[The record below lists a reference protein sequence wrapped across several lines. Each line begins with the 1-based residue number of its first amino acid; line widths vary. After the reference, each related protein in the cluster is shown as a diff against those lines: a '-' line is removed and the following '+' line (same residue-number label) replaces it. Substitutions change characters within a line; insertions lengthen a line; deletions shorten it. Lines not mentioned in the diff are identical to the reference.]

1 MSERFLSQ
9 HRVKRPADFARAYE
23 RRASVSDDCL
33 IVYASPNELPHPRLG
48 LSVSRK
54 VGGAVTRNL
63 WKRLLREAFRLS
75 RPALPVGVDLIVI
88 PRAAKIPSLTQ
99 LQSSLVRLS
108 ARAARKSP
116 RARKPQ
122 PPGSSE

>member
-9 HRVKRPADFARAYE
+9 YRVKRPADFARAYQ

-54 VGGAVTRNL
+54 VGGAVTRNR
-63 WKRLLREAFRLS
+63 WKRLLREAFRQS
-75 RPALPVGVDLIVI
+75 RSALPAGVDLIVI
-88 PRAAKIPSLTQ
+88 PRAATIPPLAQ
-99 LQSSLVRLS
+99 LQASLVRLS
-108 ARAARKSP
+108 ARAARKSSS
-116 RARKPQ
+116 ARK
-122 PPGSSE
+122 